1 MIAQLIGNIVHTELD
16 QLILD
21 VNGVG
26 YQVFTPIGAA
36 ARFNEL
42 DDGRCLVHVYTS
54 VREDAIQLFGFPTTR
69 EKDVFMRLTSVSG
82 VGPKLGLAVLSD
94 LTVNELV
101 VAVNTDD
108 IAQLTRV
115 SGVGKKT
122 AQRLILEMKSKLADI
137 VPDAGSKTPAAASDD
152 RLIDDLRSALAN
164 LGYKPAQIEDVI
176 DNMKPIP
183 DDVNSIEPLIR
194 NALRLL

>member
-26 YQVFTPIGAA
+26 YQVFTPIGSA
-36 ARFNEL
+36 ARFVEM
-42 DDGRCLVHVYTS
+42 DDGRCLVHVHTS

-101 VAVNTDD
+101 VAVNSDD

-137 VPDAGSKTPAAASDD
+137 VPDSGSQTPVAASDD
-152 RLIDDLRSALAN
+152 RLIDDLRSALGN